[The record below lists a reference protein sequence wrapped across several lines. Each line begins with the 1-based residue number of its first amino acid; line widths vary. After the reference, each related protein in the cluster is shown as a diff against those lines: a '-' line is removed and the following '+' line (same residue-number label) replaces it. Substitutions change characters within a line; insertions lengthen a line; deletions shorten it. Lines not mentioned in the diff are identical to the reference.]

1 MLEQL
6 GAQAGLT
13 LLQLLDEAR
22 KLGGARRRG
31 RARRLHLHGV
41 REVGDEEPQELM
53 WELGPRQS
61 LLQLLDEAH
70 EFGGVRHRGRA
81 GRLHLHGG
89 AGGGR

>member
-6 GAQAGLT
+6 GAQAGLS

-53 WELGPRQS
+53 WELEPRRV
-61 LLQLLDEAH
+61 LARL
-70 EFGGVRHRGRA
+70 VRACRW
-81 GRLHLHGG
+81 RLSP
-89 AGGGR
+89 AEVTSSE